1 MAKKV
6 TKQVS
11 KERHWGI
18 SVLSILGYI
27 GAVVTVILG
36 LTMLLGSSIFSSLIG
51 KAFPQLATYADA
63 GTVLFIV
70 LGIIFIGM
78 AVLDYFIARGLW
90 NGQNWARIV
99 AIICSA
105 LTILG
110 ALWPFSPVNL
120 IIGIVLVWYLG
131 FYKPAVNYF
140 K

>member
-6 TKQVS
+6 VKKIS
-11 KERHWGI
+11 NERHWGI
-18 SVLSILGYI
+18 TVLSVLSYI
-27 GAVVTVILG
+27 GAVITVLLG
-36 LTMLLGSSIFSSLIG
+36 LTMLFGSSTFSSLIG
-51 KAFPQLATYADA
+51 KAFPQLAAYVDV
-63 GTVLFIV
+63 GTVLFVV

-99 AIICSA
+99 AIILSA

-110 ALWPFSPVNL
+110 ALWPFDIVSL
-120 IIGIVLVWYLG
+120 IIGIVIIWYLG

>member
-6 TKQVS
+6 VKKIS
-11 KERHWGI
+11 NERHWGI
-18 SVLSILGYI
+18 TVLSVLSYI
-27 GAVVTVILG
+27 GAVITVLLG
-36 LTMLLGSSIFSSLIG
+36 LTMLFGSSTFSSLIG
-51 KAFPQLATYADA
+51 KAFPQLAAYADV
-63 GTVLFIV
+63 GTVLFVV

-99 AIICSA
+99 AIILSA

-110 ALWPFSPVNL
+110 ALWPFDIVSL
-120 IIGIVLVWYLG
+120 IIGIVIIWYLG